1 MKEKERIKYRENDD
15 FIMGEI
21 LCFMQ
26 KKILKNEE
34 ILGQSN

>member
-1 MKEKERIKYRENDD
+1 MKEKERIKYRENYD

-26 KKILKNEE
+26 KKN
-34 ILGQSN
+34 S